1 MSAHPEWKSSV
12 EEPRSFSFADRS
24 TASIQDL
31 SRSPLMCF
39 PSKDVETVSFDA
51 YIEWDGTLKLLAHQ
65 NLR

>member
-1 MSAHPEWKSSV
+1 
-12 EEPRSFSFADRS
+12 
-24 TASIQDL
+24 
-31 SRSPLMCF
+31 MCF